1 MKPNN
6 LKWIAIVSLG
16 LSAMACNET
25 NLAGTA
31 ASTSSNN
38 DSSNMESAS
47 NMTSSAA
54 TGIGNYR
61 IIGYEPSWVAARPI
75 PYNKLTHL
83 NYAFL
88 EANANGS
95 LKTSGMNLPKMQTI
109 ISDAHKAGVK
119 VLISVGG
126 AANTDLSAAATN
138 VRAMLIADI
147 EGFANQYGF
156 DGIDIDWEGPANATE
171 GAAYLALMQ
180 KLYMDLHPAGK
191 LVTTAVGTWFGA
203 NIPNA
208 SFAYMDFLNI
218 MAYDGDGIDH
228 SPYSLAQ
235 SDLSY
240 WLGKGLPKS
249 KAVIGVPFYG
259 YNAAGRQT
267 YTETRYKDIVA
278 ADPSAANKDLSN
290 GVGYNGIP
298 TIEKKT
304 QLAMSSASGIMI
316 WQLSEDTTGS
326 TSLLS
331 AIYDTMAARP
341 VTDSNIA
348 SSGTGYIWAKNSS
361 ATANTNRSAKPGIN
375 DGNLTTSVLLNPPGE
390 GGAAVWEGAGVVWP
404 TAKTITSAKFING
417 GDDGYGNG
425 YFQAN
430 TKLQFSTDGT
440 IWTDSGWAI
449 SPVYPHNSSAWNKTY
464 SFTGIAR
471 TGVKGVRVVGQ
482 LGDSWSGSIKEV
494 QAVGH

>member
-1 MKPNN
+1 MKLGNP
-6 LKWIAIVSLG
+6 KWITVVMLC
-16 LSAMACNET
+16 LSMLACNET
-25 NLAGTA
+25 NLANPT
-31 ASTSSNN
+31 ASTPSNTET
-38 DSSNMESAS
+38 STSLI
-47 NMTSSAA
+47 SSAA

-61 IIGYEPSWVAARPI
+61 IIGYEPSWVAAHTI
-75 PYNKLTHL
+75 AYNKLTHL

-88 EANANGS
+88 QANPNGS
-95 LKTSGMNLPKMQTI
+95 LNTTGMNLPKMQTI

-126 AANTDLSAAATN
+126 ASNTQLSAAATN
-138 VRAMLIADI
+138 ARATLIANI

-156 DGIDIDWEGPANATE
+156 DGIDIDWEGPANLTE
-171 GAAYLALMQ
+171 GNAYLALVQ
-180 KLYMDLHPAGK
+180 KLYADLHPKGK

-203 NIPNA
+203 NIPNG
-208 SFAYMDFLNI
+208 SFAYLDFLNI

-267 YTETRYKDIVA
+267 YTETQYKDIVA

-298 TIEKKT
+298 TIKKKT
-304 QLAMSSASGIMI
+304 QLAMTSASGIMI
-316 WQLSEDTTGS
+316 WQLSEDTTGA

-331 AIYDTMAARP
+331 AIYSTMAIPP
-341 VTDSNIA
+341 VTEGNVA
-348 SSGTGYIWAKNSS
+348 LSGTGYIWAKNSS
-361 ATANTNRSAKPGIN
+361 ATANTNRMASAGIN
-375 DGNLTTSVLLNPPGE
+375 DGNLATSVLLHPPGE
-390 GGAAVWEGAGVVWP
+390 GGAAVWEGAGVVWS
-404 TAKTITSAKFING
+404 TAKTITSVKFING
-417 GDDGYGNG
+417 MDDGYGNG

-430 TKLQFSTDGT
+430 TKLQFSADGT
-440 IWTDSGWAI
+440 TWTDSGWAI
-449 SPVYPHNSSAWNKTY
+449 SPAYPHNSSAWNKTY
-464 SFTGIAR
+464 SFTGTAK

-482 LGDSWSGSIKEV
+482 LGDSWSGSVKEV
-494 QAVGH
+494 QAIGH

>member
-1 MKPNN
+1 MKPSN
-6 LKWIAIVSLG
+6 LKWITIATLC
-16 LSAMACNET
+16 LSILACNET
-25 NLAGTA
+25 NLANPA
-31 ASTSSNN
+31 ASTSSNT
-38 DSSNMESAS
+38 ESANS
-47 NMTSSAA
+47 PTSSAA

-61 IIGYEPSWVAARPI
+61 IIGYEPSWVAAHTI

-88 EANANGS
+88 QANPDGS
-95 LKTSGMNLPKMQTI
+95 LNTTGMNLPKMQTI

-126 AANTDLSAAATN
+126 AANTQLSAAATN
-138 VRAMLIADI
+138 ARVKLIANI

-156 DGIDIDWEGPANATE
+156 DGIDIDWEGPANSTE
-171 GAAYLALMQ
+171 GAAYLALLQ
-180 KLYMDLHPAGK
+180 KLYVDLHPKGK

-208 SFAYMDFLNI
+208 SFAYLDFLNI
-218 MAYDGDGIDH
+218 MAYDGDGVDH
-228 SPYSLAQ
+228 SPFSLAQ

-249 KAVIGVPFYG
+249 KAVLGVPFYG
-259 YNAAGRQT
+259 YDAAGRVT
-267 YTETRYKDIVA
+267 YTETQYKDIVA
-278 ADPSAANKDLSN
+278 RDASAANKDFSN

-304 QLAMSSASGIMI
+304 QLAMTSASGIMI
-316 WQLSEDTTGS
+316 WQLSEDTTGV

-331 AIYDTMAARP
+331 AIYNTMAALP
-341 VTDSNIA
+341 VTDGNIA
-348 SSGTGYIWAKNSS
+348 PSGTGYVWARNSS
-361 ATANTNRSAKPGIN
+361 ATANTNRTASVGIN
-375 DGNLTTSVLLNPPGE
+375 DGNLTNSVLLYPPGE
-390 GGAAVWEGAGVVWP
+390 GGAAVWEAAGVLWS
-404 TAKTITSAKFING
+404 TAKTITAAKFTNG
-417 GDDGYGNG
+417 TDDGYGNG

-440 IWTDSGWAI
+440 TWTDSAWAI
-449 SPVYPHNSSAWNKTY
+449 SPAYPNNPSAWSKTY
-464 SFTGIAR
+464 SFTGTAR

-482 LGDSWSGSIKEV
+482 LGDSWSGSVKEV
-494 QAVGH
+494 QVIGH